1 MQKVAQALWRDILP
15 SAPAF
20 TTRQAAAAAR
30 VGVDQ
35 ASRDLGRLAR
45 LDLIARV
52 TRGVWADT
60 RSPRFSPY
68 AVVPPL
74 LALSGPDSAGYVSLL
89 SALSLHGM
97 ILQVPRVIHV
107 VGSRRARRTRRTSV
121 GTYRFHLMRRDLVG
135 GFVLHESGTFSFATP
150 AKALFDTLYLSV
162 RKGARYAHLPEVVLP
177 VGFRHSEME
186 GWIARIESAP
196 LRVAVTRRWHA
207 TRLAAQRGRA
217 ANG

>member
-15 SAPAF
+15 AAPAF

-35 ASRDLGRLAR
+35 ASRDLARLAR
-45 LDLIARV
+45 LDLITRV

-60 RSPRFSPY
+60 RSPRFSAY

-97 ILQVPRVIHV
+97 IQQVPRLIHV
-107 VGSRRARRTRRTSV
+107 VGSRRARRTRRTAV

-135 GFVLHESGTFSFATP
+135 GFVLHESGTFSLATP

-177 VGFRHSEME
+177 VGFRHSELA

-207 TRLAAQRGRA
+207 TRRAAKRGREA
-217 ANG
+217 HG